1 MPRPRLTEE
10 EITATRS
17 RILEAALTIL
27 HEEGMGALSMRA
39 IAERVGMSPMA
50 LYTYF
55 ENRDDLL
62 HALREHHRRVLN
74 ARYADALARAR
85 DGDVVRVTAEVLAGY
100 VSFARRNPHIFRLL
114 WCTQP
119 ESTPDD
125 DCPRGRGVQELLE
138 HLAQL
143 IALGIERG
151 VFTERDPLF
160 AARLAFGMIHGPLLL
175 SLVPG
180 AVDASTLEQL
190 ETEIVEAAIGYL
202 TVQENG

>member
-10 EITATRS
+10 EIEAMRL
-17 RILEAALTIL
+17 RILDAALTIL
-27 HEEGMGALSMRA
+27 HEEGMGALSMRT
-39 IAERVGMSPMA
+39 IAEQVGMSPMA
-50 LYTYF
+50 LYSYF

-62 HALREHHRRVLN
+62 HALRERHRRMLS
-74 ARYADALARAR
+74 ARHANALARAR
-85 DGDVVRVTAEVLAGY
+85 DGDVVQVTAEVLAGY

-119 ESTPDD
+119 ESAPDD
-125 DCPRGRGVQELLE
+125 DCPRGRGVQELIE

-151 VFTERDPLF
+151 VFAGRDPLF

-180 AVDASTLEQL
+180 AVDAATLERL
-190 ETEIVEAAIGYL
+190 EAEIVKAAIGYL
-202 TVQENG
+202 VVQENG